1 MKKLC
6 KPISRLT
13 IALLMILMLVVTSC
27 IGCAKQGAGNG
38 GNSRAESAKENEIV
52 DLMQNVTV
60 DAVDI
65 EAVQVEDDF
74 CVDAADFAI
83 ALLQEN
89 MTDEN
94 ENVMVSPVSALTA
107 LAMTANGAR
116 GDTREQML
124 AVLAPNQSMD
134 DLNSNITNWAD
145 GLVSTDTASV
155 KIANS
160 IWFDESA
167 GDITVNEIFLQR
179 NALYYHA
186 DIYQTAFQKS
196 TVGAINQ
203 WVSDKTDGMITNILD
218 QIPSDTRMYLLNA
231 VSFDAEW
238 KRVYWPNEVHERTFT
253 NASGEE
259 EKADMMQSNE
269 RGYIEDENAVGFIK
283 PYKEGYSFVA
293 LLPNEGMSAKE
304 YIDTLSGGY
313 FLDMIA
319 NAGMDGIDI
328 LEVQLPKFEAEY
340 EAELSDKLKDMGMA
354 DAFDGG
360 KADFSGIAK
369 PESGDN
375 AENLIISGVHH
386 KTYIKV
392 DELGTKA
399 AASSDAAAATSDA
412 AESWEP
418 VIVYVI
424 LNRPFVYAIVEN
436 ETNIPIFIGVVNS
449 VAK

>member
-1 MKKLC
+1 MIKLC
-6 KPISRLT
+6 KLDPHHM
-13 IALLMILMLVVTSC
+13 IAWFMILILAVISC
-27 IGCAKQGAGNG
+27 TGCGMQEAG
-38 GNSRAESAKENEIV
+38 KENEIV

-65 EAVQVEDDF
+65 EAVSVDNEF

-89 MTDEN
+89 VTDEN
-94 ENVMVSPVSALTA
+94 ENVMVSPVSALMA

-116 GDTREQML
+116 GDTKENML

-134 DLNSNITNWAD
+134 DLNRNITNWAD

-196 TVGAINQ
+196 TIGAINQ
-203 WVSDKTDGMITNILD
+203 WVSDKTDGMIKNILD

-238 KRVYWPNEVHERTFT
+238 KRVYWPNEVHERIFT

-269 RGYIEDENAVGFIK
+269 RSYIEDENAVGFIK

-293 LLPNEGMSAKE
+293 LLPNEGMSTKE
-304 YIDTLSGGY
+304 YIDTLSGGH
-313 FLDMIA
+313 FLDMLA

-328 LEVQLPKFEAEY
+328 LEVELPKFEAEY
-340 EAELSDKLKDMGMA
+340 EAELSDKLQNMGMTN
-354 DAFDGG
+354 AFDGE

-369 PESGDN
+369 LEAGDN
-375 AENLIISGVHH
+375 NGNLIISGVHH

-399 AASSDAAAATSDA
+399 AASSDAALWTTSDDGGLT
-412 AESWEP
+412 
-418 VIVYVI
+418 IVYVN

-436 ETNIPIFIGVVNS
+436 ETNVPIFIGVVNS

>member
-1 MKKLC
+1 MIKLC
-6 KPISRLT
+6 KPTLRLT
-13 IALLMILMLVVTSC
+13 FVWLMILILVVTAC
-27 IGCAKQGAGNG
+27 VGCAKQGAGNRD
-38 GNSRAESAKENEIV
+38 NSGAESAKENEIV

-65 EAVQVEDDF
+65 EAVSVENEF

-124 AVLAPNQSMD
+124 AVLSPNQSMD
-134 DLNSNITNWAD
+134 DLNSNIKKWAD

-160 IWFDESA
+160 VWFDDSA

-186 DIYQTAFQKS
+186 DIYQTAFQDS
-196 TVGAINQ
+196 TAGAINQ
-203 WVSDKTDGMITNILD
+203 WVSDKTDGMITNILN
-218 QIPSDTRMYLLNA
+218 QIPPNTRMYLLNA
-231 VSFDAEW
+231 VSFDARWEDM
-238 KRVYWPNEVHERTFT
+238 YWPNEVHERTFT
-253 NASGEE
+253 NASGEKE
-259 EKADMMQSNE
+259 TADMMDSRE
-269 RGYIEDENAVGFIK
+269 YSYIEDENAVGFIK
-283 PYKEGYSFVA
+283 PYREGYSFVA
-293 LLPNEGMSAKE
+293 LLPNEGMDTEE
-304 YIDTLSGGY
+304 YIDTLSGEQ
-313 FLDMIA
+313 FLNMIA
-319 NAGMDGIDI
+319 DAGMDGIDI
-328 LEVQLPKFEAEY
+328 LEVSLPKFEAEY
-340 EAELSDKLKDMGMA
+340 EVELSDKLQNMGIA

-369 PESGDN
+369 LETGDN

-392 DELGTKA
+392 DELGTR
-399 AASSDAAAATSDA
+399 AAATTDAWAATTDA
-412 AESWEP
+412 AESLEP
-418 VIVYVI
+418 VIVYVR

>member
-6 KPISRLT
+6 KPNLRLT
-13 IALLMILMLVVTSC
+13 IAWLMILIVVVTAC
-27 IGCAKQGAGNG
+27 IGCGKQEAG
-38 GNSRAESAKENEIV
+38 KENEIV
-52 DLMQNVTV
+52 DLMQNVTADEV
-60 DAVDI
+60 D
-65 EAVQVEDDF
+65 VETVSVENEF

-89 MTDEN
+89 VTDEN
-94 ENVMVSPVSALTA
+94 ENVMVSPVSALMA

-116 GDTREQML
+116 GDTRENML

-134 DLNSNITNWAD
+134 DLNRNITNWAD

-196 TVGAINQ
+196 TIGAINQ

-218 QIPSDTRMYLLNA
+218 QIPSDMRMYLLNA

-238 KRVYWPNEVHERTFT
+238 KRVYYASQVREHIFT
-253 NASGEE
+253 NASGGE
-259 EKADMMQSNE
+259 EKADMMYSE
-269 RGYIEDENAVGFIK
+269 EYSYIEDENAVGFIK

-293 LLPNEGMSAKE
+293 LLPNEGMSTKE
-304 YIDTLSGGY
+304 YINTLSGGH
-313 FLDMIA
+313 FLDMLA
-319 NAGMDGIDI
+319 NAGMDGIDELHI
-328 LEVQLPKFEAEY
+328 SLPKFEAEY
-340 EAELSDKLKDMGMA
+340 EAELSDKLQNMGMT
-354 DAFDGG
+354 DAFDGE
-360 KADFSGIAK
+360 KADFSGIGKIEANG
-369 PESGDN
+369 SDT
-375 AENLIISGVHH
+375 NLLIGGIYH
-386 KTYIKV
+386 KTYIAV

-399 AASSDAAAATSDA
+399 GAVTTDYATADT
-412 AESWEP
+412 AEPIEP
-418 VIVYVI
+418 PKIVYVN

-436 ETNIPIFIGVVNS
+436 ETNVPIFIGVVNS

>member
-1 MKKLC
+1 MG
-6 KPISRLT
+6 IRDS
-13 IALLMILMLVVTSC
+13 VVTSC

-38 GNSRAESAKENEIV
+38 ENNGAESAKENEIV

-65 EAVQVEDDF
+65 EEVSVEDDF

-89 MTDEN
+89 MTDET
-94 ENVMVSPVSALTA
+94 ENVMVSPVSALMA

-116 GDTREQML
+116 GDTRENML

-134 DLNSNITNWAD
+134 DLNSNIKKWAD

-160 IWFDESA
+160 VWFDESA

-203 WVSDKTDGMITNILD
+203 WVSNKTDGMITNILD
-218 QIPSDTRMYLLNA
+218 QIPSNTRMYLLNA

-238 KRVYWPNEVHERTFT
+238 KRVYWPNEVHERIFT

-269 RGYIEDENAVGFIK
+269 RSYIEDENAVGFIK

-293 LLPNEGMSAKE
+293 LLPNEGMSTKE
-304 YIDTLSGGY
+304 YIDTLSGGH
-313 FLDMIA
+313 FLDMLA

-328 LEVQLPKFEAEY
+328 LEVELPKFEAEY
-340 EAELSDKLKDMGMA
+340 EAELSDKLQNMGMTN
-354 DAFDGG
+354 AFNGE

-369 PESGDN
+369 PEAGDN

-399 AASSDAAAATSDA
+399 AASSDAALWTTSDDGGLTIA
-412 AESWEP
+412 
-418 VIVYVI
+418 YVK

-436 ETNIPIFIGVVNS
+436 ETNVPIFIGVVNS

>member
-1 MKKLC
+1 MIKLC
-6 KPISRLT
+6 KLAPYHMT
-13 IALLMILMLVVTSC
+13 AWFMILILAVISC
-27 IGCAKQGAGNG
+27 TGCGMQEAG
-38 GNSRAESAKENEIV
+38 KENEIV

-65 EAVQVEDDF
+65 EAVSVDNEF

-89 MTDEN
+89 VTDENEN
-94 ENVMVSPVSALTA
+94 ENVMVSPVSALMA

-116 GDTREQML
+116 GDTRENML

-134 DLNSNITNWAD
+134 DLNRNITNWAD

-160 IWFDESA
+160 VWFDESA

-186 DIYQTAFQKS
+186 DIYQTAFQNS

-238 KRVYWPNEVHERTFT
+238 KRVYYASQVREHIFT

-259 EKADMMQSNE
+259 EKADMMYSE
-269 RGYIEDENAVGFIK
+269 EYSYIEDENAVGFIK
-283 PYKEGYSFVA
+283 PYKDGYSFVA
-293 LLPNEGMSAKE
+293 LLPNEGMSTKE

-313 FLDMIA
+313 FLDMLA

-328 LEVQLPKFEAEY
+328 LEVELPKFEAEY
-340 EAELSDKLKDMGMA
+340 EAELSDKLQNMGMTNA
-354 DAFDGG
+354 IDGE

-369 PESGDN
+369 LEAGDN
-375 AENLIISGVHH
+375 NGNLIISGVHH

-399 AASSDAAAATSDA
+399 AASSDAALLTTSDDGGLT
-412 AESWEP
+412 
-418 VIVYVI
+418 IVYVN

-436 ETNIPIFIGVVNS
+436 ETNVPIFIGVVNS

>member
-1 MKKLC
+1 
-6 KPISRLT
+6 
-13 IALLMILMLVVTSC
+13 
-27 IGCAKQGAGNG
+27 
-38 GNSRAESAKENEIV
+38 
-52 DLMQNVTV
+52 MQNVTV

-65 EAVQVEDDF
+65 EAVSVEDDF

-94 ENVMVSPVSALTA
+94 ENVMVSPVSALMA

-116 GDTREQML
+116 GDTRENML

-134 DLNSNITNWAD
+134 DLNRNITNWAD

-186 DIYQTAFQKS
+186 DIYQTAFQNS

-203 WVSDKTDGMITNILD
+203 WVSDKTDGMITNILE
-218 QIPSDTRMYLLNA
+218 QIPSDTQMYLLNA

-238 KRVYWPNEVHERTFT
+238 KRVYWPNEVHERIFT

-269 RGYIEDENAVGFIK
+269 RSYIEDENAVGFIK

-293 LLPNEGMSAKE
+293 LLPNEGMSTKE
-304 YIDTLSGGY
+304 YIDTLSGGH
-313 FLDMIA
+313 FLDMLA

-328 LEVQLPKFEAEY
+328 LEVELPKFEAEY
-340 EAELSDKLKDMGMA
+340 EAELSDKLQNMGMTN
-354 DAFDGG
+354 AFDGE
-360 KADFSGIAK
+360 KADFSGIGKIEA
-369 PESGDN
+369 GDN
-375 AENLIISGVHH
+375 NGNLIISGVHH

-399 AASSDAAAATSDA
+399 AASSDAALWTTSDDGGLT
-412 AESWEP
+412 
-418 VIVYVI
+418 IVYVN

-436 ETNIPIFIGVVNS
+436 ETNVPIFIGVVNS

>member
-6 KPISRLT
+6 KPTLRPT
-13 IALLMILMLVVTSC
+13 IAWLVILILTLTSC
-27 IGCAKQGAGNG
+27 IGCAKQGEENG
-38 GNSRAESAKENEIV
+38 ENSGSEPAKENEIV

-60 DAVDI
+60 DALDI
-65 EAVQVEDDF
+65 EAGPVENEF

-116 GDTREQML
+116 GDTRAQML

-134 DLNSNITNWAD
+134 DLNSNIKIWAE
-145 GLVSTDTASV
+145 GLVSTDTAAV

-160 IWFDESA
+160 IWFDKSA

-186 DIYQTAFQKS
+186 DIYQTAFQDS
-196 TVGAINQ
+196 TAGAINQ
-203 WVSDKTDGMITNILD
+203 WVSDKTDGMITNILN
-218 QIPSDTRMYLLNA
+218 QIPPNTRMYLLNA
-231 VSFDAEW
+231 VSFDARW
-238 KRVYWPNEVHERTFT
+238 KKEYWPNDVHERTFT
-253 NASGEE
+253 NASGEKE
-259 EKADMMQSNE
+259 TAEMMSSKEYSYN
-269 RGYIEDENAVGFIK
+269 YIEDADAVGFIK
-283 PYKEGYSFVA
+283 PYKDGYSFVGI
-293 LLPNEGMSAKE
+293 LPDEGMSVKE
-304 YIDTLSGGY
+304 YIDTLSGEH
-313 FLDMIA
+313 FLNMIA
-319 NAGMDGIDI
+319 EAGLDVDI
-328 LEVQLPKFEAEY
+328 LEVELPKFEAEY
-340 EAELSDKLKDMGMA
+340 EIELSDKLQNMGMA
-354 DAFDGG
+354 DAFDAG

-369 PESGDN
+369 PETGDN

-399 AASSDAAAATSDA
+399 AASSAAAMFTTSDDGDLIIA
-412 AESWEP
+412 
-418 VIVYVI
+418 YVK

>member
-1 MKKLC
+1 MKLC
-6 KPISRLT
+6 KPTLRLT
-13 IALLMILMLVVTSC
+13 FVWLMILILVVTAC
-27 IGCAKQGAGNG
+27 VGCAKQGAGNRD
-38 GNSRAESAKENEIV
+38 NSGAESAKENEIV

-65 EAVQVEDDF
+65 EAVSVENEF

-89 MTDEN
+89 MTDET

-134 DLNSNITNWAD
+134 DLNSNIKKWAD

-160 IWFDESA
+160 VWFDDSA

-186 DIYQTAFQKS
+186 DIYQTAFQDS
-196 TVGAINQ
+196 TAGAINQ
-203 WVSDKTDGMITNILD
+203 WVSDKTDGMITNILN
-218 QIPSDTRMYLLNA
+218 QIPPNTRMYLLSA
-231 VSFDAEW
+231 VSFDARWLWE
-238 KRVYWPNEVHERTFT
+238 YETSQVHERIFT

-259 EKADMMQSNE
+259 ENADMMFSRE
-269 RGYIEDENAVGFIK
+269 HSYIEDENAVGFIK
-283 PYKEGYSFVA
+283 PYKEGYSFVGI
-293 LLPNEGMSAKE
+293 LPNEGMGTKE
-304 YIDTLSGGY
+304 YIDTLNGGD
-313 FLDMIA
+313 FLDMLA
-319 NAGMDGIDI
+319 NAGMDGIDE
-328 LEVQLPKFEAEY
+328 LHVSLPKFEAEY
-340 EAELSDKLKDMGMA
+340 EAELSDKLQNMGMT
-354 DAFDGG
+354 DAFDVG

-369 PESGDN
+369 PE
-375 AENLIISGVHH
+375 AEDSDEDLIISGVYH
-386 KTYIKV
+386 KTYIAV

-399 AASSDAAAATSDA
+399 SAVTADSFTADTA
-412 AESWEP
+412 AEPEEPP

-449 VAK
+449 IAK